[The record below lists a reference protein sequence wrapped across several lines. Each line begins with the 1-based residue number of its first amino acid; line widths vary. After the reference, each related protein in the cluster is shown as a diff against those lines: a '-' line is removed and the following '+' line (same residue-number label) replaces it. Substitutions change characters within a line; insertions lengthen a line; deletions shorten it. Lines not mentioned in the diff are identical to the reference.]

1 MWWDTCVWCVVPGL
15 YTVGASIDHLH
26 QGCACVICA
35 HVKNHIRLR
44 DKYALRHWQRRWLS
58 LSVHFNQPLLLSC
71 GWSLQIQLSG
81 LGIMLFNM
89 CVTFH
94 HDLCCIFSNLVYFI
108 HPGPPTALSSKHI
121 SWSHH
126 LVWSVGWCHMFFF
139 GLCGMWLCATNLH
152 MTHMYCNGIHCH
164 LCWLHVPHDM
174 HDSHLPRQC
183 WWAWWINHLFTS
195 WVMKIHS
202 SGLDMVGA
210 SLDYL
215 HQGCA
220 CVISALWRITY
231 VLNTNVTCIVDR
243 DDGLVCLFISTSHRY
258 YTDQADVWVATVGT
272 VCVL

>member
-1 MWWDTCVWCVVPGL
+1 
-15 YTVGASIDHLH
+15 
-26 QGCACVICA
+26 
-35 HVKNHIRLR
+35 
-44 DKYALRHWQRRWLS
+44 
-58 LSVHFNQPLLLSC
+58 
-71 GWSLQIQLSG
+71 
-81 LGIMLFNM
+81 MLFNM

-164 LCWLHVPHDM
+164 FCWLHVPHDM

-195 WVMKIHS
+195 WVIKIHS
-202 SGLDMVGA
+202 SGLDMVR
-210 SLDYL
+210 SSIDYL
-215 HQGCA
+215 CQGCA
-220 CVISALWRITY
+220 CVISAHVKNHLRLRHKCDLHCWQRRWLSLSVPLNQPSLLYWPGGCVSCNGWQSLWWDAGR
-231 VLNTNVTCIVDR
+231 LSAS
-243 DDGLVCLFISTSHRY
+243 GLSAWSSAPQMEDSWLTLQEILCCVFVSGDFLKPYHIYKNQVST
-258 YTDQADVWVATVGT
+258 
-272 VCVL
+272 